1 MFVFV
6 FIASLVILFVLAWT
20 IKDIIED
27 YKHDKVEYRM
37 RGKKFNVGRYILKN
51 VVPAAGSGLVLAII
65 VTAIINYVF

>member
-1 MFVFV
+1 MFVFI
-6 FIASLVILFVLAWT
+6 FIASLVILFVLVWT

-27 YKHDKVEYRM
+27 YKHDKVEYLM
-37 RGKKFNVGRYILKN
+37 RGKKFNGGRYILKN